1 MKDARR
7 SETRLFRFTAVCL
20 GLTLLSMRG
29 ICSTY
34 ASFTTEAA
42 SGDVARAAAFV
53 FDVNEKENSKYIDL
67 TGITKPGDSQEFK
80 FTVTNKSGSAVS
92 EVSENYTI
100 KIQIDGSMPIECT
113 VQKADAG
120 NGAGTGTG
128 SETGTGAGSDSALLT
143 VNNYENENTDTSAA
157 VAGEFQS
164 QRFDAGTEQSADYT
178 LTAKW
183 PAEENDEKYASAS
196 GQGVIRLTITGL
208 QED

>member
-42 SGDVARAAAFV
+42 SGDAARAAAFV
-53 FDVNEKENSKYIDL
+53 FDVNEKDNSKYIDL
-67 TGITKPGDSQEFK
+67 TEITKPGESKTFD
-80 FTVTNKSGSAVS
+80 FTVTNKSGSVVS
-92 EVSENYTI
+92 EVSETYTI
-100 KIQIDGSMPIECT
+100 KVQIDGSMPIECT
-113 VQKADAG
+113 VKKA
-120 NGAGTGTG
+120 GAGTGA
-128 SETGTGAGSDSALLT
+128 GTDSSADTSLLQ
-143 VNNYENENTDTSAA
+143 VNNYENAGNSAGAVEKTSDEQKFTVGNA
-157 VAGEFQS
+157 
-164 QRFDAGTEQSADYT
+164 QSADYT
-178 LTAKW
+178 LTAEW
-183 PAEENDEKYASAS
+183 PDTENDEKYASAS